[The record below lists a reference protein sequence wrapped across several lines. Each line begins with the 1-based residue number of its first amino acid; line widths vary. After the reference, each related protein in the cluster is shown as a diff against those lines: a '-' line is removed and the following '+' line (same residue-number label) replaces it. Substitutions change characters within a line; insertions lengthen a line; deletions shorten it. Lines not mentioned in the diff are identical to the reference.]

1 MNPAPPLHTRALRL
15 ACQALCLAGLA
26 HSATAQA
33 AAATPAAPP
42 APLRLDS
49 PEERALLIERINAAL
64 ERTNQKHTP
73 RPRGRAAAT
82 AVRTIPSVTVPVP
95 AAPKSA
101 PVRARK
107 KGNGTATAAAATAA
121 LAATAAMANTAADQ
135 AQPTD
140 SAPPADAGAPNSAA
154 MPPTPAPA
162 PAPEPTPVQAQT
174 AATPAPAA
182 PAATTAASTP
192 TPTTAPPVAQP
203 PAANALSASRQE
215 LMARAA
221 ALAAALAPT
230 PAPPPA
236 DPATVPW
243 SYQGETGPQAW
254 GQLHPAFATCAQG
267 QRQSPLHIT
276 AADTVAGPADPL
288 RPGAQVFSG
297 TLMHTGKAIELEVEG
312 IQTLVLRGRPW
323 QLHSVQFHH
332 PAEEKIHHQNFPMA
346 TDLVYHGPEGQMA
359 VLSVPMQLG
368 TPNPFLAKIWTH
380 MPLDRADSVRLPP
393 GQLQVQELLPRDLR
407 YYQYLGSLTTPPC
420 TEGVLRLVLKTPVSI
435 SPEQLRLLARLAP
448 ANARPAQAT
457 HGRLVREAQ

>member
-1 MNPAPPLHTRALRL
+1 M
-15 ACQALCLAGLA
+15 
-26 HSATAQA
+26 
-33 AAATPAAPP
+33 
-42 APLRLDS
+42 
-49 PEERALLIERINAAL
+49 
-64 ERTNQKHTP
+64 
-73 RPRGRAAAT
+73 
-82 AVRTIPSVTVPVP
+82 
-95 AAPKSA
+95 
-101 PVRARK
+101 
-107 KGNGTATAAAATAA
+107 
-121 LAATAAMANTAADQ
+121 
-135 AQPTD
+135 
-140 SAPPADAGAPNSAA
+140 
-154 MPPTPAPA
+154 
-162 PAPEPTPVQAQT
+162 
-174 AATPAPAA
+174 
-182 PAATTAASTP
+182 
-192 TPTTAPPVAQP
+192 
-203 PAANALSASRQE
+203 
-215 LMARAA
+215 
-221 ALAAALAPT
+221 
-230 PAPPPA
+230 
-236 DPATVPW
+236 
-243 SYQGETGPQAW
+243 
-254 GQLHPAFATCAQG
+254 
-267 QRQSPLHIT
+267 HIT

>member
-64 ERTNQKHTP
+64 ERTNQKHAP

-82 AVRTIPSVTVPVP
+82 AVRTIPSVTVQVP
-95 AAPKSA
+95 AAPTSA

-107 KGNGTATAAAATAA
+107 KGNGAATAAAATAA

-135 AQPTD
+135 AQSTD

-154 MPPTPAPA
+154 MPPTPA

-192 TPTTAPPVAQP
+192 TPTTAPPVVQP

-215 LMARAA
+215 LLARAA
-221 ALAAALAPT
+221 ALAAALAPP